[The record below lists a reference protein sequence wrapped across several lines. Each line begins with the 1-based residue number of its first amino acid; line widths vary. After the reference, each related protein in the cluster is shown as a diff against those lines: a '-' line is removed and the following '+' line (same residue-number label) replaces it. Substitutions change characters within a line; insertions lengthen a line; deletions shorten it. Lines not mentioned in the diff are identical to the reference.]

1 MGGVKLSSFFSSPKH
16 EKKKDETMP
25 MQHQI
30 PRQEITIAKRGSTHV
45 PVPNIQIGKLA
56 MPWPPPSQHQR
67 HDRHL
72 IYGVTELEMVTK
84 NNNKIRRESEE
95 RTTAAS
101 SILTKLLKPRTTAAK
116 LARAK
121 LKQCQEKTATVMM
134 QCDRSAV
141 VYCLL

>member
-1 MGGVKLSSFFSSPKH
+1 MKQCPCNTKSPDRKLQLQNAEVHTFPFPTSKSANWPCPGLLLPNTNVMIGISS
-16 EKKKDETMP
+16 
-25 MQHQI
+25 
-30 PRQEITIAKRGSTHV
+30 
-45 PVPNIQIGKLA
+45 
-56 MPWPPPSQHQR
+56 
-67 HDRHL
+67 HL

-141 VYCLL
+141 VYYLL